1 MHNLRRL
8 YLRDTTVTD
17 EALKNIAGLTKLE
30 ELDLYGV
37 RITDRGI
44 AYLKDLKEL
53 RKLTGHSD
61 NHELSSVSFAPDG
74 KRLLSAGIFGGA
86 MRLWEVETG
95 KKVRAFDGHEGDVR
109 LIAVSPDGRTL
120 ASVGHDLRL
129 DEGSVQLRQLLQPGD
144 RQDGG

>member
-1 MHNLRRL
+1 MPRNPVILMLLAALCASAADRDAADWVIRKHGRVMLNSARDPIASLVDLPKTPFQITGLDPFVNLESLDMSYSTFGDRSMASLAGMHNLRRL

-53 RKLTGHSD
+53 RKL
-61 NHELSSVSFAPDG
+61 
-74 KRLLSAGIFGGA
+74 
-86 MRLWEVETG
+86 
-95 KKVRAFDGHEGDVR
+95 
-109 LIAVSPDGRTL
+109 
-120 ASVGHDLRL
+120 
-129 DEGSVQLRQLLQPGD
+129 
-144 RQDGG
+144 